1 MLALGVAGASAFF
14 FTNLRSELAPV
25 EDRGTITAI
34 GVAPEGATLAF
45 TADYARRVEDYFR
58 NIQEVET
65 YLVIVGFPD
74 VTRAIAFARL
84 KPWEQRQRKQQDR
97 VT

>member
-1 MLALGVAGASAFF
+1 
-14 FTNLRSELAPV
+14 
-25 EDRGTITAI
+25 GTITAI

-45 TADYARRVEDYFR
+45 TAEHARRVEEFFAAAP
-58 NIQEVET
+58 EVQN

-84 KPWEQRQRKQQDR
+84 KPWEERTRTQQAMVD
-97 VT
+97 